1 MTKKIKLSDIDSAV
15 TCINSKSAISSD
27 TCGVAYIGSNTIIS
41 WDKSTG
47 EDFTTF
53 VLVKKDE
60 DGSLEALDY
69 NCVRD

>member
-15 TCINSKSAISSD
+15 TCINSKSVISSD
-27 TCGVAYIGSNTIIS
+27 TCRVAYIGSNTIIS
-41 WDKSTG
+41 WDKSNG

-69 NCVRD
+69 NCGSY